1 MVNKDIIQAKQ
12 LIEQAKNLIE
22 GVNVKGSASVNSK
35 IKAVKSLN
43 EALKAIS
50 WMVKMDGS
58 ALVDLI
64 DKWHEDDN
72 NL

>member
-12 LIEQAKNLIE
+12 LIEQAKNVIE

-43 EALKAIS
+43 EALKAIN

-58 ALVDLI
+58 ALAGLI
-64 DKWHEDDN
+64 DKWHEDDS

>member
-12 LIEQAKNLIE
+12 LIEQAKNVIE

>member
-12 LIEQAKNLIE
+12 LIEQAKNVIE

-58 ALVDLI
+58 ALAGLI
-64 DKWHEDDN
+64 DKWHEDDS

>member
-12 LIEQAKNLIE
+12 LIEQAKNVIE
-22 GVNVKGSASVNSK
+22 GVNVKGSVSVNSK

-50 WMVKMDGS
+50 CMVKMDGS

-64 DKWHEDDN
+64 DKWHEDDS

>member
-12 LIEQAKNLIE
+12 LIEQAKNVIE
-22 GVNVKGSASVNSK
+22 GVNVKNSAAVNSK

-58 ALVDLI
+58 ALADLI
-64 DKWHEDDN
+64 DKWHEDDS

>member
-12 LIEQAKNLIE
+12 LIEQAKNVIE

-43 EALKAIS
+43 EALKAID
-50 WMVKMDGS
+50 WMVKMNGS
-58 ALVDLI
+58 ALADLI
-64 DKWHEDDN
+64 DKWHKDDS